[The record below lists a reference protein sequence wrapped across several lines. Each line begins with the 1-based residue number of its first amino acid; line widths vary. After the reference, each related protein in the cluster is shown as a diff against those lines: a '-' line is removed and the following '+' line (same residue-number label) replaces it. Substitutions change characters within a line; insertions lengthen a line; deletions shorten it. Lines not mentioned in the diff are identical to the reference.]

1 MQAFHD
7 DMKKLAKH
15 NDDFR
20 RVLFTGPNSQ
30 LVLMCIQPGE
40 EIGEERH
47 HVDQLFYFVAGSGE
61 AIVEGEVRRVE
72 EHDAVVVPAGTPHN
86 FRNTGRRP
94 LRLFTSYAPP
104 EHPDGTV
111 HHTKRDAEAAER
123 EEDEARAM
131 RAESL
136 LP

>member
-7 DMKKLAKH
+7 DVKQLAKR

-20 RVLFTGPNSQ
+20 RVVFTGPYSQ

-47 HVDQLFYFVAGSGE
+47 EADQLFYFVDGEGE
-61 AIVEGEVRRVE
+61 AILEGQETKVK
-72 EHDAVVVPAGTPHN
+72 EHDAVLVPAETLHN
-86 FRNTGRRP
+86 FRNTGRKP

-104 EHPDGTV
+104 RPPWCG
-111 HHTKRDAEAAER
+111 AC
-123 EEDEARAM
+123 
-131 RAESL
+131 L
-136 LP
+136 LYTSPSPR